1 VTVDFVTHALL
12 GLLPVCCF
20 LGALVYLDS
29 YKLIPM
35 RLILATIGL
44 GCVAGILSYPLNTL
58 AMDLLDIEFVTLTR
72 YVAPFI
78 EEVLK
83 AFIIIVLIHRNRIGF
98 PVDAAIFGF
107 AVGAGFAVFE
117 NLYYLQAMPD
127 MQLGTWLVRG
137 FGTAIM
143 HGGAT
148 AIFAIVTRTLM
159 GQYPNRPYFAL
170 LPGLLVAI
178 VAHSVYNHFFLMP
191 IINTLI
197 VFASLPV
204 LFAVVFQQSENAVR
218 NWLGMGFDADAE
230 LIELINS
237 GEFSTSKIGEYLHS
251 LTEKFEGP
259 VVVDMLCYLRLHKEL
274 AIRAKGLLMMREQ
287 GFMDKPGEE
296 TKAKLEE
303 LKYLVSSIG
312 PTGLLALK
320 PFLRMSRKD
329 LWQFYMLSS

>member
-1 VTVDFVTHALL
+1 MNFVVHALV

-20 LGALVYLDS
+20 LGALMFLDS
-29 YKLIPM
+29 YKLVPI
-35 RLILATIGL
+35 RWVLGVIGL
-44 GCVAGILSYPLNTL
+44 GCVAGLLSYPFNVT
-58 AMDLLDIEFVTLTR
+58 AQDLLGVDFLTLTR

-78 EEVLK
+78 EEALK
-83 AFIIIVLIHRNRIGF
+83 GLVVVFLVRRNRIGF

-107 AVGAGFAVFE
+107 GIGAGFAIFE
-117 NLYYLQAMPD
+117 NLYYLRAMPD
-127 MQLGTWLVRG
+127 LVLGTWIVRG

-148 AIFAIVTRTLM
+148 AIFAIATHTLM
-159 GQYPNRPYFAL
+159 GQHPTKGSVL
-170 LPGLLVAI
+170 ILPGFVVAV

-191 IINTLI
+191 IINTLL
-197 VFASLPV
+197 VVASLPM
-204 LFAVVFQQSENAVR
+204 LFAMVYQQSEKSVQE
-218 NWLGMGFDADAE
+218 WLGVGFDADAE
-230 LIELINS
+230 IIELINS
-237 GEFSTSKIGEYLHS
+237 GEFSTSKIGLYLHS

-274 AIRAKGLLMMREQ
+274 AMRAKGMLMLREQ
-287 GFMDKPGEE
+287 GFVDKPGEN

-303 LKYLVSSIG
+303 MKYLVSSIG

-329 LWQFYMLSS
+329 LWQIYMLSS